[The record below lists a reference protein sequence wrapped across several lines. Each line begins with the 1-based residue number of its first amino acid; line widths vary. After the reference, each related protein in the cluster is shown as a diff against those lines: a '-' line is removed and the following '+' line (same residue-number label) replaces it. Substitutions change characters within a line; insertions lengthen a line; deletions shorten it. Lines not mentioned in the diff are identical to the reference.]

1 MIVCAGELIV
11 DCFKENGKTV
21 KAAGGAPFN
30 VAAGISLLG
39 GEARFYGAVGDD
51 ENGEFMLSEIAKLPF
66 SKTQIDV
73 IKGRNTTYSEVI
85 SENGERSFRFHRDG
99 VDYLL
104 SFHSATLLLD
114 KEPSIIHLG
123 SLCLPFSEG
132 RQFVD
137 DVYGYLSSHPNTRLS
152 FDVNYR
158 DSMFPEGEEGKR
170 LFLDVIAH
178 ADIVKV
184 TEEELAYLTGESDV
198 VSGARRLSSPG
209 QLLCVSLGS
218 KGSFFHLDELEG
230 FIPSLRPLV
239 PVDTTGAGDSFLSY
253 VLFALDGRELRSFR
267 HEELFD
273 LFERANACGA
283 LATQKKGALS
293 SFPRLS
299 EVEGYLS
306 RG

>member
-11 DCFKENGKTV
+11 DCFNENGKTV

-39 GEARFYGAVGDD
+39 GEARFYGTVGAD

-66 SKTQIDV
+66 SKTKIDV
-73 IKGRNTTYSEVI
+73 IKGHHTTYSEVI

-104 SFHSATLLLD
+104 SFGSASLLLD

-158 DSMFPEGEEGKR
+158 DDIFASKEEAIAIYR
-170 LFLDVIAH
+170 ALVPLF
-178 ADIVKV
+178 DIVKMSD
-184 TEEELAYLTGESDV
+184 EEQAVLYP
-198 VSGARRLSSPG
+198 SGYETRPG
-209 QLLCVSLGS
+209 QLLVLSCGKSGS
-218 KGSFFHLDELEG
+218 KAYLERKEYSA
-230 FIPSLRPLV
+230 PSNPLK
-239 PVDTTGAGDSFLSY
+239 PVDTTGAGDAFYSF
-253 VLFALDGRELRSFR
+253 F
-267 HEELFD
+267 
-273 LFERANACGA
+273 
-283 LATQKKGALS
+283 
-293 SFPRLS
+293 LS
-299 EVEGYLS
+299 EVDACGDISKLDVAKALHYANAAGAIATQRVGAISSLPTLDEVKAFADEKRLVL
-306 RG
+306 